1 MAQDARASAQ
11 SGDVVSAGGRV
22 LVSKLGLDGHDVGAK
37 VVARLLRDA
46 GFEVIYLGIRQ
57 TAETVVKIAL
67 EEDVDVLGLS
77 ILSGSHRPLVTKVLD
92 LLGSVPTPPA
102 VVLGGVV
109 SPADHAYL
117 VGRGVRAIFGAGA
130 RPDEI
135 VSGVRHLVAERRA
148 RSSG

>member
-1 MAQDARASAQ
+1 VAPEARPSRQPA
-11 SGDVVSAGGRV
+11 DVPAGGGRV

-37 VVARLLRDA
+37 VVTRLLRDA

-57 TAETVVKIAL
+57 TAETVVKVAL

-92 LLGSVPTPPA
+92 LLGDVPTPPA

-130 RPDEI
+130 RPEEI
-135 VSGVRHLVAERRA
+135 VGRVRALVAERRA
-148 RSSG
+148 RPSG

>member
-1 MAQDARASAQ
+1 MAQEPGAGIQ
-11 SGDVVSAGGRV
+11 SREAAVSAGRV

-57 TAETVVKIAL
+57 TADTVVEVAL

-77 ILSGSHRPLVTKVLD
+77 ILSGSHRPLVTKVLE
-92 LLGSVPTPPA
+92 LLAGVPSAPA
-102 VVLGGVV
+102 VVVGGVV
-109 SPADHAYL
+109 SPDDHAYL
-117 VGRGVRAIFGAGA
+117 LGRGVRAILGAGT

-135 VSGVRHLVAERRA
+135 VRTIRDLASEHRA
-148 RSSG
+148 GS